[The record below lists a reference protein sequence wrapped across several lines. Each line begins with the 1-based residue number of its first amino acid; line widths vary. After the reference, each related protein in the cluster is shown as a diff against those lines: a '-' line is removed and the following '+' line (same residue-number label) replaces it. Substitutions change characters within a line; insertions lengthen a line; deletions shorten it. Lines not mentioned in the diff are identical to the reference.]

1 MSFWN
6 SAIGGFIGF
15 SLGGPLG
22 GLIGAVIGSK
32 IGSKKHANS
41 NHRFTSNQQQQ
52 AAFFAALFACLAKLA
67 KADGI
72 VSEKEIRAFRQVFKV
87 APEETNNVARVFNLA
102 RRSVHGYEPY
112 AKQVAGMFATNP
124 YVLEKLLGCLF
135 FIAKADGNVSDAE
148 INYLQNVSIIFGFSE
163 KDFSRIRAENIG
175 PDSLDPYTILGIP
188 YGIDNNEIKSAY
200 RKLIRE
206 HHPDTLIAQGMP
218 EEFIEIANSKVAA
231 INAAYDKV
239 CNDRGIK

>member
-1 MSFWN
+1 MSIWGKL
-6 SAIGGFIGF
+6 IGGAAGF
-15 SLGGPLG
+15 ALGGPLG
-22 GLIGAVIGSK
+22 ALLGAIAGHVYDSSQKITDETDDPTKQIGFTIAVI
-32 IGSKKHANS
+32 
-41 NHRFTSNQQQQ
+41 
-52 AAFFAALFACLAKLA
+52 ALGAKLA
-67 KADGI
+67 KADGV

>member
-1 MSFWN
+1 MSIWGKL
-6 SAIGGFIGF
+6 IGGAAGF
-15 SLGGPLG
+15 ALGGPLG
-22 GLIGAVIGSK
+22 ALLGAIAGHVYDSSKKITDETDDPTKQIGFTIAVI
-32 IGSKKHANS
+32 
-41 NHRFTSNQQQQ
+41 
-52 AAFFAALFACLAKLA
+52 ALGAKLA
-67 KADGI
+67 KADGV

-135 FIAKADGNVSDAE
+135 SIAKADGNVSDAE

>member
-1 MSFWN
+1 MSIWGKL
-6 SAIGGFIGF
+6 IGGAAGF
-15 SLGGPLG
+15 ALGGPLG
-22 GLIGAVIGSK
+22 ALLGTIAGHVYDSSKKITDETDDPTKQIGFTIAVI
-32 IGSKKHANS
+32 
-41 NHRFTSNQQQQ
+41 
-52 AAFFAALFACLAKLA
+52 ALGAKLA

>member
-1 MSFWN
+1 MSIWGKL
-6 SAIGGFIGF
+6 IGGATGF
-15 SLGGPLG
+15 ALGGPLG
-22 GLIGAVIGSK
+22 ALLGAIAGHVYDSSKKITDETDDPTKQIGFTIAVI
-32 IGSKKHANS
+32 
-41 NHRFTSNQQQQ
+41 
-52 AAFFAALFACLAKLA
+52 ALGAKLA
-67 KADGI
+67 KADGV

>member
-1 MSFWN
+1 MSIWGKL
-6 SAIGGFIGF
+6 IGGAAGF
-15 SLGGPLG
+15 ALGGPLG
-22 GLIGAVIGSK
+22 ALLGAIAGHVYDSSKKITDETDDPTKQIGFTIAVI
-32 IGSKKHANS
+32 
-41 NHRFTSNQQQQ
+41 
-52 AAFFAALFACLAKLA
+52 ALGAKLA
-67 KADGI
+67 KADGV

-87 APEETNNVARVFNLA
+87 APEQTNNVARVFNLA

>member
-1 MSFWN
+1 MSIWGKL
-6 SAIGGFIGF
+6 IGGATGF
-15 SLGGPLG
+15 ALGGPLG
-22 GLIGAVIGSK
+22 ALLGAIAGHVYDSSKKITDETDDPTKQIGFTIAVI
-32 IGSKKHANS
+32 
-41 NHRFTSNQQQQ
+41 
-52 AAFFAALFACLAKLA
+52 ALGAKLA
-67 KADGI
+67 KADGV

-188 YGIDNNEIKSAY
+188 YSIDNNEIKSAY

>member
-1 MSFWN
+1 MSIWGKL
-6 SAIGGFIGF
+6 IGGAAGF
-15 SLGGPLG
+15 ALGGPLG
-22 GLIGAVIGSK
+22 ALLGAIAGHVYDSSKKITDETDDPTKQIGFTIAVI
-32 IGSKKHANS
+32 
-41 NHRFTSNQQQQ
+41 
-52 AAFFAALFACLAKLA
+52 ALGAKLA
-67 KADGI
+67 KADGV

-87 APEETNNVARVFNLA
+87 APEQTNNVARVFNLA
-102 RRSVHGYEPY
+102 RRRVHGYEPY

>member
-1 MSFWN
+1 MSIWGKL
-6 SAIGGFIGF
+6 IGGAAGF
-15 SLGGPLG
+15 ALGGPLG
-22 GLIGAVIGSK
+22 ALLGAIAGHVYDSNKKITDETDDPTKQIGFTIAVI
-32 IGSKKHANS
+32 
-41 NHRFTSNQQQQ
+41 
-52 AAFFAALFACLAKLA
+52 ALGAKLA
-67 KADGI
+67 KADGV
-72 VSEKEIRAFRQVFKV
+72 VSEKEIRAFRKVFKV
-87 APEETNNVARVFNLA
+87 APEETNNVARVFNVA

-135 FIAKADGNVSDAE
+135 FIAQADGNVSDAE
-148 INYLQNVSIIFGFSE
+148 IHYLQNVSIIFGFSE

-175 PDSLDPYTILGIP
+175 PDSLDPYTILGVP
-188 YGIDNNEIKSAY
+188 YNIDNNEIKSAY

-218 EEFIEIANSKVAA
+218 EEFIEIANNKVAA

>member
-1 MSFWN
+1 MSIWGKL
-6 SAIGGFIGF
+6 IGGAAGF
-15 SLGGPLG
+15 ALGGPLG
-22 GLIGAVIGSK
+22 ALLGTIAGHVYDSSKKITDETDDPTKQIGFTIAVI
-32 IGSKKHANS
+32 
-41 NHRFTSNQQQQ
+41 
-52 AAFFAALFACLAKLA
+52 ALGAKLA
-67 KADGI
+67 KADGV

>member
-1 MSFWN
+1 MSIWGKL
-6 SAIGGFIGF
+6 IGGAAGF
-15 SLGGPLG
+15 ALGGPLG
-22 GLIGAVIGSK
+22 ALLGAIAGHVYDSSKKITDETDDPTKQIGFTIAVI
-32 IGSKKHANS
+32 
-41 NHRFTSNQQQQ
+41 
-52 AAFFAALFACLAKLA
+52 ALGAKLA
-67 KADGI
+67 KADGV

>member
-1 MSFWN
+1 MSIWGKL
-6 SAIGGFIGF
+6 IGGAAGF
-15 SLGGPLG
+15 ALGGPLG
-22 GLIGAVIGSK
+22 ALLGAIAGHVYDSSKKITDETDDPTKQIGFTIAVI
-32 IGSKKHANS
+32 
-41 NHRFTSNQQQQ
+41 
-52 AAFFAALFACLAKLA
+52 ALGAKLA